1 MLADDG
7 LLIENYIAHH
17 LFYTF
22 AQLRTLLRHG
32 PPKPG
37 IIRHVDY
44 WPNIPPQCNMK
55 YWDHKPM
62 YANIRAYDDALRG
75 ALERIN
81 TKEQHG
87 I

>member
-7 LLIENYIAHH
+7 LLIENYIAHY
-17 LFYTF
+17 LFYTL
-22 AQLRTLLRHG
+22 AQLGNFLRYP

-37 IIRHVDY
+37 NVRIYEYRPHIS
-44 WPNIPPQCNMK
+44 PQCDMM
-55 YWDHKPM
+55 YWDTKPM
-62 YANIRAYDDALRG
+62 YTHYRAYRNALQG

-81 TKEQHG
+81 TKEPHG